1 MRIAVRPSKFHWGK
15 ERAAVFKS
23 PAALNREIDFIG
35 CTAKCNNYL
44 KYNGRSCV
52 NVFFDIEWMQDAPV
66 IDGLALAR
74 IIAEV
79 INPVIAALFN
89 LTTHSQ
95 VADEIVVEQCH
106 KVEGDQWKASFH
118 VIFPDF
124 CCTASNLSAMADAL
138 DLPEYVDRTPFTGQ
152 GRRLMRM
159 VGACKEGTEDSFK
172 PTTFFDLTIAPSA
185 KQAQSMRLLMSPL
198 STKQKA
204 QALDI
209 VIGSCMAY

>member
-1 MRIAVRPSKFHWGK
+1 LDITDHNSLDIILFAVQESMPNILKWSIPADDVLELCTARIAVRPSKFHWGK

-23 PAALNREIDFIG
+23 LAALNREIDFIG

-44 KYNGRSCV
+44 EYNGRSCV

-66 IDGLALAR
+66 VDGLALAR

-106 KVEGDQWKASFH
+106 RLVGDQWKASFH

-124 CCTASNLSAMADAL
+124 CLHGKQSQCN
-138 DLPEYVDRTPFTGQ
+138 
-152 GRRLMRM
+152 GRRLRP
-159 VGACKEGTEDSFK
+159 A
-172 PTTFFDLTIAPSA
+172 
-185 KQAQSMRLLMSPL
+185 RLRRQDPIHRCVAS
-198 STKQKA
+198 ST
-204 QALDI
+204 
-209 VIGSCMAY
+209 V